1 MNLPLEELTPPDS
14 TEPLADR
21 VQPSVCAESLSDD
34 VVINHWLAPIRFRS
48 ENTARSYLVEV
59 NRFRIFLACMH
70 PDSSVNS
77 LLQNASEMDAML
89 YECILGDQIAPNGDR
104 MSLLVPDWILSHFGR
119 KGQPFQ
125 IKPVTLKI
133 GATPIREQ
141 NPRLLKESSVN
152 QAMRILH
159 GLYAYLSRPSTA
171 WSFAYVPANPITRVK
186 KSKSRVI
193 EQTQRYVP
201 VEAIKAMRTFVE
213 ETAKRLSDL
222 PESDPEKCQLAQYQR
237 MRWLFA
243 LLFGLWAR
251 RSEIASLKM
260 SDFTH
265 SYKGW
270 FVQLHRKGGST
281 DRIPAPQWLIDEL
294 MLYRK
299 SQGMTPLPLE
309 TDSHAAVMR
318 LKSHKGITAQS
329 IYLEVKEMA
338 VKTANE
344 IQNSRLLPEIAD
356 DMRNKYVS
364 DLRRFSPH
372 WFRHSAASMAINTNA
387 MSLQI
392 ASVRLAHKSTNT
404 TSQMYFHA
412 DQEQERHGIESMGDA
427 IFGPELASQ
436 APVTP

>member
-1 MNLPLEELTPPDS
+1 MNLPLEKLTSQDS
-14 TEPLADR
+14 TDPMADR
-21 VQPSVCAESLSDD
+21 LRPAFRSEALSDD
-34 VVINHWLAPIRFRS
+34 AAIEHWLAPIRFRS

-59 NRFRIFLACMH
+59 NRFRIFLSCMH
-70 PDSSVNS
+70 PDSSVNT
-77 LLQNASEMDAML
+77 LLKNATEMDVML
-89 YECILGDQIAPNGDR
+89 YECILGEQITPNGDR
-104 MSLLVPDWILSHFGR
+104 MNLIVPERVLNYFGR

-125 IKPVTLKI
+125 IQPRAPKI
-133 GATPIREQ
+133 GKGTTSEP

-152 QAMRILH
+152 QAMRVLH
-159 GLYAYLSRPSTA
+159 GFYAYLSRPSTA
-171 WSFAYVPANPITRVK
+171 WSSPYIRANPITRVK

-201 VEAIKAMRTFVE
+201 VEAIKAMRAFVE
-213 ETAKRLSDL
+213 ETEKRLSAL
-222 PESDPEKCQLAQYQR
+222 PETDPDKCHLAQYQR

-251 RSEIASLKM
+251 RSEIATLKM
-260 SDFTH
+260 RDFSL

-270 FVQLHRKGGST
+270 LVQLHRKGGTIDS
-281 DRIPAPQWLIDEL
+281 IPAPQWLIEEL
-294 MLYRK
+294 MRYRT
-299 SQGMTPLPLE
+299 SQGMTPLPLQ
-309 TDSHAAVMR
+309 TDPHAAVMR

-338 VKTANE
+338 MKTADE
-344 IQNSRLLPEIAD
+344 IHYSRLLPDIGE

-412 DQEQERHGIESMGDA
+412 DQEQERHGIESMGGAVYGEEQD
-427 IFGPELASQ
+427 PQ
-436 APVTP
+436 D